1 MQKIY
6 RIKTEGCSHTLL
18 LSTFVPDEKYWLS
31 KFTEPFAADLLKY
44 PYSILAMTA
53 PSAIFNLRFIPHLWL
68 ATYNVFRFLDR
79 EAVLH
84 ICPLTCR

>member
-6 RIKTEGCSHTLL
+6 CSKTEGCSHTLL
-18 LSTFVPDEKYWLS
+18 LSTFVPDEKYRLS
-31 KFTEPFAADLLKY
+31 KFTEPFAAYVLKY

-53 PSAIFNLRFIPHLWL
+53 PPAIINLRFIPHLWL
-68 ATYNVFRFLDR
+68 ATYNVLRFLDR